1 MTSTNR
7 EIRLKHRP
15 AGLPGPEHF
24 ELVEAVPA
32 TPGPGQILVRNLW
45 MSVDPYMR
53 GRMDDRKSYIAPF
66 EIGVALEGAAVG
78 LIEQSNDPA
87 FAAGDLVVHFAG
99 WRDRALL
106 DAAAATPIAA
116 DDIPPQAHLGA
127 LGFPGLTAYVGLL
140 HIARIQA
147 GETIF
152 VSAASGA
159 VGSIAAQIA
168 KLKGLR
174 VIASA
179 GSADKTRWLLDEIG
193 VDRVINYRETPDL
206 TAALAEAAPEGIDVY
221 YDNVG
226 GDHLE
231 AALANAR
238 DHARFV
244 LCGMIAGY
252 NDEAPGPRNIF
263 AAIEKRIS
271 LQGLIASDHLRHFP
285 EFAEEMRGW
294 IREGK
299 VKLRETVVEGLE
311 NAPDAFIALF
321 RGANTGKML
330 VRLAKT

>member
-1 MTSTNR
+1 MTHSNR
-7 EIRLKHRP
+7 EIRLRTRP
-15 AGLPGPEHF
+15 AGLPAPEHF
-24 ELVEAVPA
+24 ELVETAPG

-53 GRMDDRKSYIAPF
+53 GRMDERKSYIAPF
-66 EIGVALEGAAVG
+66 ELGVALEGAAIG
-78 LIEQSNDPA
+78 TIEQSNDDA
-87 FAAGDLVVHFAG
+87 FTAGDLVVHFAG
-99 WRDRALL
+99 WRDRVIL
-106 DAAAATPIAA
+106 DAAAATPIPA
-116 DDIPPQAHLGA
+116 DDIPPQTYLGA

-140 HIARIQA
+140 HIARIKA

-159 VGSIAAQIA
+159 VGSIVTQIA
-168 KLKGLR
+168 KLMGLR

-179 GSADKTRWLLDEIG
+179 GSADKIRWLRDEIG
-193 VDRVINYRETPDL
+193 VDHVINYRETPDL
-206 TAALAEAAPEGIDVY
+206 TAALTEAAPEGIDVY

-226 GDHLE
+226 GDHLD
-231 AALANAR
+231 AALANAK

-252 NDEAPGPRNIF
+252 NDAAPGPRNLF
-263 AAIEKRIS
+263 AAIEKRIA
-271 LQGLIASDHLRHFP
+271 LQGLIASDHLQHFP
-285 EFAEEMRGW
+285 EFTAQMREW

-299 VKLRETVVEGLE
+299 VKLRETVVDGLE

-330 VRLAKT
+330 VRLATA

>member
-1 MTSTNR
+1 MTRNR
-7 EIRLKHRP
+7 EIRLKTRP
-15 AGLPGPEHF
+15 AGLPAPEHF
-24 ELVEAVPA
+24 ELAETALG
-32 TPGPGQILVRNLW
+32 TPGAGQILVRNLW

-66 EIGVALEGAAVG
+66 ELGVALEGTAVG
-78 LIEQSNDPA
+78 VVETSNDPA
-87 FAAGDLVVHFAG
+87 FATGDLVVHFAG
-99 WRDRALL
+99 WRDRVVL
-106 DAAAATPIAA
+106 DAVAATPIPA
-116 DDIPPQAHLGA
+116 DDIPSQTYLGA
-127 LGFPGLTAYVGLL
+127 LGFPGLTAYVGLF
-140 HIARIQA
+140 HIAKIKA

-159 VGSIAAQIA
+159 VGSIVAQIA
-168 KLKGLR
+168 KLTGLR

-179 GSADKTRWLLDEIG
+179 GSADKMRWLRDEVG
-193 VDRVINYRETPDL
+193 VDHVINYRETPDL

-226 GDHLE
+226 GDHLD

-252 NDEAPGPRNIF
+252 NDAAPGPRNLF
-263 AAIEKRIS
+263 AAIEKRIA
-271 LQGLIASDHLRHFP
+271 LQGLIASDHVAHFP
-285 EFAEEMRGW
+285 EFTERMRDW

-299 VKLRETVVEGLE
+299 VKLRETVVDGLE

-321 RGANTGKML
+321 RGVNTGKML
-330 VRLAKT
+330 VRLAAA